1 MHVLKHPALTSVYAD
16 ALQSRVD
23 RVASWNIPHPR
34 MAKAGVAGL
43 EFGNQLVDFFLEPLR
58 FGVSKNLIPPA
69 PSQSVPIHSIHAWIE
84 MLGLYQSADFVEN
97 LRAFVESQIH
107 CCLMPIG
114 VEVSPTAM
122 NAAQ

>member
-1 MHVLKHPALTSVYAD
+1 
-16 ALQSRVD
+16 
-23 RVASWNIPHPR
+23 
-34 MAKAGVAGL
+34 
-43 EFGNQLVDFFLEPLR
+43 
-58 FGVSKNLIPPA
+58 
-69 PSQSVPIHSIHAWIE
+69 
-84 MLGLYQSADFVEN
+84 MLCLHQSADFVEN